1 MQQDEKNN
9 SADLNKTTQ
18 TDKSS
23 LFNHPLG
30 FWFIFWGEFAERC
43 CFYGMRAILL
53 LYMIDRLGFSEQAAS
68 RNMALFVASC
78 YFLPLVGGYIAD
90 NYLGKYRTIVFFS
103 LPYIFGQLIL
113 GVENRWILLLALGL
127 LAMGSGVIKP
137 NISTLMGL
145 TYDQQ
150 RPGQLKLRSDA
161 FALFYGSI
169 NIGAAISSF
178 AMPALRDAY
187 GYQIAFL
194 FPAGLM
200 AMALFFFAIGKPF
213 YAKETV
219 QRVKISPEE
228 RRERFVIFRRIMGL
242 FIVVSFFW
250 SVFDQAE
257 STWTLFARDH
267 LNLNI
272 FDYQQGTW
280 QWKAMEIAR
289 DNLHVNL
296 FGYKLAPDQIQGLNP
311 IFIVL
316 LLPPVTI
323 LWHLLDRLGLKLRPT
338 DKMLIGFVLTAIL
351 MGIMS
356 IAGYRSASGG
366 RISVL
371 WEVIPYIFITCAEI
385 CISVVGLEL
394 AFSAAPPSMKS
405 FITACWLL
413 TIFVGNMINSV
424 ITPLYDTKI
433 ESLGLDLS
441 PGNYFGLFTF
451 IMIIVTIAFILVAR
465 RFNRPTAISSQI
477 LK

>member
-1 MQQDEKNN
+1 MVLDG
-9 SADLNKTTQ
+9 THQ
-18 TDKSS
+18 TNRSS
-23 LFNHPLG
+23 LFAHPLG
-30 FWFIFWGEFAERC
+30 FWFFFWGEFAERC

-68 RNMALFVASC
+68 RNMSLFVAAC

-103 LPYIFGQLIL
+103 LPYILGQLII
-113 GVENRWILLLALGL
+113 GVENRWIMLIALGL

-178 AMPALRDAY
+178 AVPALRDAF
-187 GYQIAFL
+187 GYQKAFL
-194 FPAGLM
+194 FPAALM
-200 AMALFFFAIGKPF
+200 GMALFFFAIGKPF

-219 QRVKISPEE
+219 QRVAVSPEQ
-228 RRERFVIFRRIMGL
+228 RREQFIIFRRIMGL

-267 LNLNI
+267 LNLNV
-272 FDYQQGTW
+272 FDYGQGTW
-280 QWKAMEIAR
+280 QWKAMETAR
-289 DNLHVNL
+289 DYLHVNL

-316 LLPPVTI
+316 LLPPVTL
-323 LWHLLDRLGLKLRPT
+323 LWHLLDWLGLKLRPT
-338 DKMLIGFVLTAIL
+338 DKMLVGFVLTAIL
-351 MGIMS
+351 MGIMTV
-356 IAGYRSASGG
+356 AGYHAASVGK
-366 RISVL
+366 ISLL

-394 AFSAAPPSMKS
+394 AFSSAPPSMKS

-413 TIFVGNMINSV
+413 TVFVGNMLNSV
-424 ITPLYDTKI
+424 ITPLYGTKI
-433 ESLGLDLS
+433 EWLGLDLS
-441 PGNYFGLFTF
+441 PGNYFGMFT
-451 IMIIVTIAFILVAR
+451 IVMIIVTVAFILVAR
-465 RFNRPTAISSQI
+465 RFNRLPATAPR
-477 LK
+477 

>member
-1 MQQDEKNN
+1 MQNEDTNDT
-9 SADLNKTTQ
+9 AGPDHPTQ
-18 TDKSS
+18 TAESAS
-23 LFNHPLG
+23 LWDHPLG

-53 LYMIDRLGFSEQAAS
+53 LYMIDRLGFSEQAAN
-68 RNMALFVASC
+68 RNMSLFVAAC
-78 YFLPLVGGYIAD
+78 YLLPLVGGYIAD
-90 NYLGKYRTIVFFS
+90 HYLGKYRTIVFFS
-103 LPYIFGQLIL
+103 LPYIVAQLIL
-113 GVENRWILLLALGL
+113 GVENRWVLLLALGL

-145 TYDQQ
+145 TYDQR

-200 AMALFFFAIGKPF
+200 ALALFFFAIGKPF
-213 YAKETV
+213 YAKETIR
-219 QRVKISPEE
+219 QTTTSPEQ
-228 RRERFVIFRRIMGL
+228 RREQFVVFRRIMGL

-250 SVFDQAE
+250 SIFDQAE

-267 LNLNI
+267 LDL
-272 FDYQQGTW
+272 
-280 QWKAMEIAR
+280 
-289 DNLHVNL
+289 NL
-296 FGYKLAPDQIQGLNP
+296 FGHQLAPDQIQALNP
-311 IFIVL
+311 VFIVL
-316 LLPPVTI
+316 LLAPVTM
-323 LWHLLDRLGLKLRPT
+323 LWHLLDRLGFKLRPT
-338 DKMLIGFVLTAIL
+338 DKMLVGFILTSVLT
-351 MGIMS
+351 GIMS
-356 IAGYRSASGG
+356 VAGYHAAAVG

-413 TIFVGNMINSV
+413 TVFVGNMINSV
-424 ITPLYDTKI
+424 ITPLYNTKI
-433 ESLGLDLS
+433 ESLGLDLT
-441 PGNYFGLFTF
+441 PGNFFGLFTIVM
-451 IMIIVTIAFILVAR
+451 IMVTVAFMIVAR
-465 RFNRPTAISSQI
+465 RFNRPDASTP
-477 LK
+477 

>member
-1 MQQDEKNN
+1 
-9 SADLNKTTQ
+9 
-18 TDKSS
+18 
-23 LFNHPLG
+23 
-30 FWFIFWGEFAERC
+30 
-43 CFYGMRAILL
+43 MRAILL
-53 LYMIDRLGFSEQAAS
+53 LYMIDRLGFSEQAAN
-68 RNMALFVASC
+68 RNMSLFVAAC
-78 YFLPLVGGYIAD
+78 YLLPLAGGYIAD

-103 LPYIFGQLIL
+103 LPYIFGQLII
-113 GVENRWILLLALGL
+113 GVENRWVLLGALGL
-127 LAMGSGVIKP
+127 LAMGTGVIKP

-178 AMPALRDAY
+178 AVPVLRDKF
-187 GYQIAFL
+187 GYQTAFL

-200 AMALFFFAIGKPF
+200 CMALFFFAVGKPF
-213 YAKETV
+213 YAKETIR
-219 QRVKISPEE
+219 RVIVSPEE
-228 RRERFVIFRRIMGL
+228 RRERFVVFRRIMGL

-250 SVFDQAE
+250 SIFDQAE

-272 FDYQQGTW
+272 FDFQQETW
-280 QWKAMEIAR
+280 QYRAMEYAKE
-289 DNLHVNL
+289 NLHVDL

-311 IFIVL
+311 ILIL
-316 LLPPVTI
+316 ILLPPVTL
-323 LWHLLDRLGLKLRPT
+323 LWHFLDRIGVKLRPT
-338 DKMLIGFVLTAIL
+338 DKMLIGFALTAVV

-356 IAGYRSASGG
+356 AAGYQAGSSG

-394 AFSAAPPSMKS
+394 AFSAAPTSMKS

-413 TIFVGNMINSV
+413 TVFVGNIINSV
-424 ITPLYDTKI
+424 ITPLYNTKI
-433 ESLGLDLS
+433 EWLGLDLS
-441 PGNYFGLFTF
+441 PGNYFGLFT
-451 IMIIVTIAFILVAR
+451 ILMILVTIAFIIVAR
-465 RFNRPTAISSQI
+465 RFNRPAQALAT
-477 LK
+477 

>member
-1 MQQDEKNN
+1 MQKTDKNN
-9 SADLNKTTQ
+9 TGEPNSTTQ
-18 TDKSS
+18 TERTSI
-23 LFNHPLG
+23 FAHPLG
-30 FWFIFWGEFAERC
+30 FWFFFWGEFAERC

-53 LYMIDRLGFSEQAAS
+53 LYMIDRLGFSEQGAS
-68 RNMALFVASC
+68 RNMSLFVAAC
-78 YFLPLVGGYIAD
+78 YLLPLVGGYIAD

-113 GVENRWILLLALGL
+113 GVENRWVMLIALGL

-200 AMALFFFAIGKPF
+200 GMALFFFAIGKPF

-219 QRVKISPEE
+219 KRVKVSPQQ
-228 RRERFVIFRRIMGL
+228 RREQFIVFRRIMGL

-250 SVFDQAE
+250 SIFDQAE
-257 STWTLFARDH
+257 STWTLFAKDH
-267 LNLNI
+267 LNLNV
-272 FDYQQGTW
+272 FDYGEGTW
-280 QWKAMEIAR
+280 QFKAMETTR
-289 DNLHVNL
+289 DYLHVNL
-296 FGYKLAPDQIQGLNP
+296 IGHKLAPDQIQGLNP
-311 IFIVL
+311 IFIIIM
-316 LLPPVTI
+316 LPPVTL

-338 DKMLIGFVLTAIL
+338 DKMLVGFVLTAVL
-351 MGIMS
+351 MGIMTV
-356 IAGYRSASGG
+356 AGYRAASIG

-394 AFSAAPPSMKS
+394 AFSAAPPTMKS

-413 TIFVGNMINSV
+413 TVFVGNMLNSV

-433 ESLGLDLS
+433 EWLGLDLS
-441 PGNYFGLFTF
+441 PGNYFGLFT
-451 IMIIVTIAFILVAR
+451 IMMIIVTVAFILVAR
-465 RFNRPTAISSQI
+465 RFNRLPAASPG
-477 LK
+477 